1 MKSMDE
7 GNRGESGNR
16 KPNRLIT
23 EVSPYLLQHAGN
35 PVDWFAWGDE
45 AFAKARRED
54 RMVFLSIGYATCHW
68 CHVMERESFK
78 DPEVAR
84 VLNEHFVAIKVDRE
98 ERPDL
103 DQIYMTASQILT
115 GAGGWPLNLVLT
127 PEKLPF
133 FAMTYIPRERRFGS
147 PGIIDVLTGLAQMWR
162 EDREKLLASSQAV
175 MQSLNAR
182 PERGRSPRRS
192 LLDAGFQELLLRYD
206 RVSGGF
212 GPAPKFPLPHNLLFL
227 LRFFRLKEERKAL
240 EMVEKTLRS
249 MAMGGICDQIG
260 YGFHR
265 YSTDAG
271 WLVPHFEKML
281 YDQALLVLAF
291 TEAFQV
297 TGDRFYERV
306 ARETL
311 AYVDREMTSP
321 EGAFFSAQDADTAGE
336 EGGYYLWTRA
346 ELEGLLDPDIFRVA
360 ADAWHVTTAGNFLD
374 PVSGE
379 RTGKNILHLTRT
391 PDQLA
396 ARLTMTAEDLDT
408 VLTAA
413 RTTLAD
419 ARREREPPL
428 TDDKILTDWNGL
440 MIAAYARA
448 SRAFSEP
455 RYADRA
461 GAACG
466 FLLDHLQAGDGSLLH
481 RYRDGQAGIVG
492 QATDYAFLIF
502 GLSELFLAGSRP
514 LFLAAAHDLSQTFHD
529 RFWDTRRGGYFTTAA
544 GQDDLIARPID
555 LYDGAIPSANSVA
568 FTDLLTLARLTGDTG
583 YEKRASELGKLY
595 SGPLSRSPAAY
606 TFFLAGLSSVYGP
619 AGELVIVDGDDPS
632 GQEMAVAA
640 HQRYL
645 PFTVVIRKTGE
656 NREELARLA
665 PFTEAMDAPG
675 GKSTAYVC
683 TRHTCSRPVTRV
695 DEMLAAVEK
704 R

>member
-1 MKSMDE
+1 MDE
-7 GNRGESGNR
+7 GNRGEGGKR
-16 KPNRLIT
+16 KPNRLIN
-23 EVSPYLLQHAGN
+23 EVSPYLLQHAFN
-35 PVDWFAWGDE
+35 PVDWYAWGDE
-45 AFAKARRED
+45 AFAKAGRED

-68 CHVMERESFK
+68 CHVMERESFE

-103 DQIYMTASQILT
+103 DQIYMMASQILT
-115 GAGGWPLNLVLT
+115 GSGGWPLNLILT
-127 PEKLPF
+127 PEKRPF

-162 EDREKLLASSQAV
+162 EDRENLLASSQAV
-175 MQSLNAR
+175 SRSLDAR
-182 PERGRSPRRS
+182 PERGRSPQRNM
-192 LLDAGFQELLLRYD
+192 LDAGYQELLLRYD

-227 LRFFRLKEERKAL
+227 LRYYRLKEERKAL

-249 MAMGGICDQIG
+249 LAMGGICDQVG
-260 YGFHR
+260 HGFHR

-297 TGDRFYERV
+297 TGDPFYKQV

-346 ELEGLLDPDIFRVA
+346 ELEELLDPDIFRVA
-360 ADAWHVTTAGNFLD
+360 ADAWHVTTAGNYLD
-374 PVSGE
+374 QVSGE

-396 ARLTMTAEDLDT
+396 ARLKMTGEELE
-408 VLTAA
+408 TALA
-413 RTTLAD
+413 TAQAVLAD
-419 ARREREPPL
+419 ARRKREPPL

-440 MIAAYARA
+440 MITAFARA

-461 GAACG
+461 EAACG
-466 FLLDHLQAGDGSLLH
+466 FLLNRLRAGDGSLLH
-481 RYRDGQAGIVG
+481 RYRDGQAGIMG
-492 QATDYAFLIF
+492 LATDYAFLIA
-502 GLSELFLAGSRP
+502 GLSELFMARSRP
-514 LFLAAAHDLSQTFHD
+514 AHLAAALDLGKILYD
-529 RFWDTRRGGYFTTAA
+529 RFWDARHGGYFTTAA
-544 GQDDLIARPID
+544 GQDDLIARRID
-555 LYDGAIPSANSVA
+555 LYDGAVPSANSVA
-568 FTDLLTLARLTGDTG
+568 FTSLLTLSLLTGDTA

-606 TFFLAGLSSVYGP
+606 TFFLMGLSLVYGP
-619 AGELVIVDGDDPS
+619 SGEVVIVDANEGA
-632 GQEMAVAA
+632 GQEMAKAV

-656 NREELARLA
+656 NREELSRLA
-665 PFTEAMDAPG
+665 PFTEVMDAPG

-683 TRHTCSRPVTRV
+683 TQHACLRPVTTV
-695 DEMLAAVEK
+695 EEMLAAVEK
-704 R
+704 K

>member
-1 MKSMDE
+1 MKSMNE
-7 GNRGESGNR
+7 GDRGGSGKR
-16 KPNRLIT
+16 KPNRLIN
-23 EVSPYLLQHAGN
+23 EVSPYLLQHAYN
-35 PVDWFAWGDE
+35 PVEWFAWGDE
-45 AFAKARRED
+45 AFAKARQED

-68 CHVMERESFK
+68 CHVMERESFE
-78 DPEVAR
+78 DSDVAR

-115 GAGGWPLNLVLT
+115 GAGGWPLNLILT

-162 EDREKLLASSQAV
+162 EDRENLLASAQSV
-175 MQSLNAR
+175 LQSLNAR
-182 PERGRSPRRS
+182 PERGRSPQRS
-192 LLDAGFQELLLRYD
+192 MLDAGFQELLLRYD

-227 LRFFRLKEERKAL
+227 LRYYRLKEEVKAL

-249 MAMGGICDQIG
+249 MAIGGICDQIG

-297 TGDRFYERV
+297 TGNRFYERV

-346 ELEGLLDPDIFRVA
+346 ELEEALDPDIFRVA

-374 PVSGE
+374 PVIGE

-391 PDQLA
+391 PDHLA
-396 ARLTMTAEDLDT
+396 ARLKMTGEELEAALVT
-408 VLTAA
+408 A
-413 RTTLAD
+413 RTTLTG
-419 ARREREPPL
+419 ARREREPPMI
-428 TDDKILTDWNGL
+428 DDKILTDWNGL

-461 GAACG
+461 EAACG
-466 FLLDHLQAGDGSLLH
+466 FLLDRLRDGDGSLLH

-502 GLSELFLAGSRP
+502 GLSELFMARSGP
-514 LFLAAAHDLSQTFHD
+514 AHLAAARDLGQIFHD
-529 RFWDTRRGGYFTTAA
+529 RFWNTRHSGYFTTAA
-544 GQDDLIARPID
+544 GQDDLIARTID

-568 FTDLLTLARLTGDTG
+568 FTDLLTLSRLTGDTV

-606 TFFLAGLSSVYGP
+606 TFFLAGLSFVYGP
-619 AGELVIVDGDDPS
+619 AGEIVIVEGDDPA
-632 GQEMAVAA
+632 GQEMAAA
-640 HQRYL
+640 VHQRYL
-645 PFTVVIRKTGE
+645 PFTVVIRKTGK

-665 PFTEAMDAPG
+665 PFTEIMDAPG

-683 TRHTCSRPVTRV
+683 TRHACSRPVTTV
-695 DEMLAAVEK
+695 EEMLAAVEK
-704 R
+704 K

>member
-1 MKSMDE
+1 MTSMDE
-7 GNRGESGNR
+7 GNRGKGGKR
-16 KPNRLIT
+16 KPNRLIN
-23 EVSPYLLQHAGN
+23 EVSPYLLQHAFN
-35 PVDWFAWGDE
+35 PVDWYAWGDE
-45 AFAKARRED
+45 AFAKAGRED

-68 CHVMERESFK
+68 CHVMERESFE

-103 DQIYMTASQILT
+103 DQIYMMASQILT
-115 GAGGWPLNLVLT
+115 GSGGWPLNLILT
-127 PEKLPF
+127 PEKRPF

-162 EDREKLLASSQAV
+162 EDRENLLASSQAV
-175 MQSLNAR
+175 SRSLDAR
-182 PERGRSPRRS
+182 PERGRSPQRNM
-192 LLDAGFQELLLRYD
+192 LDAGYQELLLRYD

-227 LRFFRLKEERKAL
+227 LRYYRLKEERKAL

-249 MAMGGICDQIG
+249 LAMGGICDQVG
-260 YGFHR
+260 HGFHR

-297 TGDRFYERV
+297 TGDPFYKQV

-346 ELEGLLDPDIFRVA
+346 ELEELLDPDIFRVA
-360 ADAWHVTTAGNFLD
+360 ADAWHVTTAGNYLD
-374 PVSGE
+374 QVSGE

-396 ARLTMTAEDLDT
+396 ARLKMTGEELE
-408 VLTAA
+408 TALA
-413 RTTLAD
+413 TAQAVLAD
-419 ARREREPPL
+419 ARRKREPPL

-440 MIAAYARA
+440 MITAFARA

-461 GAACG
+461 EAACG
-466 FLLDHLQAGDGSLLH
+466 FLLNRLRAGDGSLLH
-481 RYRDGQAGIVG
+481 RYRDGQAGIMG
-492 QATDYAFLIF
+492 LATDYAFLIA
-502 GLSELFLAGSRP
+502 GLSELFMARSRP
-514 LFLAAAHDLSQTFHD
+514 AHLAAALDLGKILYD
-529 RFWDTRRGGYFTTAA
+529 RFWDARHGGYFTTAA
-544 GQDDLIARPID
+544 GQDDLIARRID
-555 LYDGAIPSANSVA
+555 LYDGAVPSANSVA
-568 FTDLLTLARLTGDTG
+568 FTSLLTLSLLTGDTA

-606 TFFLAGLSSVYGP
+606 TFFLMGLSLVYGP
-619 AGELVIVDGDDPS
+619 SGEVVIVDANEGA
-632 GQEMAVAA
+632 GQEMAKAV

-656 NREELARLA
+656 NREELSRLA
-665 PFTEAMDAPG
+665 PFTEVMDAPG

-683 TRHTCSRPVTRV
+683 TRHACLRPVTTV
-695 DEMLAAVEK
+695 EEMLAAVEK
-704 R
+704 K